1 MLKRDPSCGG
11 LVGLLIAGLSVWPRD
26 ALFPPESGRVL
37 LQAERFTLSLLR
49 DMAFQIVVTA
59 DRFEAHRHIGGP
71 PWNGGV
77 RSSIATPLGR
87 TITQPTAG
95 ARSSLQPI
103 PVQRVSQ
110 RCSIALHYHPKDW
123 FLSGTSSRFVTSR
136 AASGHGICCPLR
148 HRPGTRWPSWQLTIW
163 GVWKERLQHMISS
176 LLSVTTRRS
185 IMEDLSPPDLNGP
198 PI

>member
-11 LVGLLIAGLSVWPRD
+11 LVGLLIAGLSVWPGTLSSILNPGGSCCRPN
-26 ALFPPESGRVL
+26 AS
-37 LQAERFTLSLLR
+37 LSLLR

-110 RCSIALHYHPKDW
+110 RC
-123 FLSGTSSRFVTSR
+123 
-136 AASGHGICCPLR
+136 
-148 HRPGTRWPSWQLTIW
+148 
-163 GVWKERLQHMISS
+163 
-176 LLSVTTRRS
+176 
-185 IMEDLSPPDLNGP
+185 
-198 PI
+198 